1 MKTVPFSDIL
11 ASVCQLVGL
20 DRTTLNDKAFGA
32 IRDFAGRRLSVI
44 WDREEWPD
52 VQRYMYTW
60 PGMPI
65 ESIEA
70 GLNVLSTEDNPPVLI
85 TTEDS
90 QDLLSQNDVNTNT
103 TRINFDT
110 NFKRIYLQ
118 DFANDAYKKGVISE
132 SYVKFLNPFYGS
144 VGNGDLSPIDDKE
157 YQFTYSIATDS
168 IGDYIT
174 SIFVETPFLN
184 TNYFAYNGPNSPL
197 TSKVLFLDNQQL
209 LIQIP
214 EGSLQGLNIYNND
227 PRQSTR
233 AITLPF
239 IVEDFADQ
247 TPQSFDDEVNY
258 LRTFQTSRQFVQYRL
273 LPPRMFG
280 LGYESTLT
288 YTPGSQIY
296 FDLGQNSG
304 NYYITDKTKPS
315 NGNFFF
321 AKTNVA
327 AGVSP
332 AGQTAE
338 IWQIVEIPA
347 RFRDYLANSVSADF
361 LKSEGRAEEAL
372 VFEQLA
378 EAAIQ
383 QQIDVLI
390 RQQGQVQ
397 KLDMVYTY

>member
-32 IRDFAGRRLSVI
+32 IRDFTGRRLSVI

-65 ESIEA
+65 ESIDA
-70 GLNVLSTEDNPPVLI
+70 GLNILTTETNVPIATEDLEDLF
-85 TTEDS
+85 TEN
-90 QDLLSQNDVNTNT
+90 DLNTNT

-118 DFANDAYKKGVISE
+118 DFANDAYKKNTISQ

-144 VGNGDLSPIDDKE
+144 TGNGDLSPIDE
-157 YQFTYSIATDS
+157 EQYQFTYSTATDA
-168 IGDYIT
+168 IGEYIT
-174 SIFVETPFLN
+174 SIVVETPFTS
-184 TNYFAYNGPNSPL
+184 TNYFAYSGPNSPL
-197 TSKVLFLDNQQL
+197 TSKVLFMDNQQL

-214 EGSLQGLNIYNND
+214 QGSLQGLSIYNND

-233 AITLPF
+233 AIPLPF

-247 TPQSFDDEVNY
+247 SPQSFNDDVNY

-273 LPPRMFG
+273 EPPRMFG
-280 LGYESTLT
+280 LKYEPTST
-288 YTPGSQIY
+288 YTTGAQIY

-304 NYYITDKTKPS
+304 NYYIGDKTKPS
-315 NGNFFF
+315 TGNFFF
-321 AKTNVA
+321 AKTNVS

-332 AGQTAE
+332 ADQTSE
-338 IWQIVEIPA
+338 IWQILEIPA

-361 LKSEGRAEEAL
+361 LKSEGRAEEAV

-378 EAAIQ
+378 ESAIQ

-390 RQQGQVQ
+390 RQQGQIQ